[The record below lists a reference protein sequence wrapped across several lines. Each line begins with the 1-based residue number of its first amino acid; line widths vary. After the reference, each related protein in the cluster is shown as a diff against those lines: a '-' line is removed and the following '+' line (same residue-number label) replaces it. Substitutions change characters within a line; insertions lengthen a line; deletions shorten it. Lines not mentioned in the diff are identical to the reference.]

1 VPDINT
7 HDAVLVVSFGG
18 PEGPDE
24 VMPFLEN
31 VVRGRNVPPD
41 RLKDVAS
48 HYEHFGGKSPINDQ
62 NRALIAALGEE
73 LRQHGLDL
81 PIYWGNRNW
90 HPLLA
95 DTILQ
100 MRDDGVRRA
109 LAFVTA
115 AYASYSSCRQ
125 YLDDIAAARASV
137 GAESGSG
144 APSIDKLRLFYNHPG
159 FIQANAD
166 NLRAA
171 LVRLAPGQSGQSVAV
186 AFTAHS
192 IPMAMASQCD
202 YVAQLSETAGLVAEA
217 AGLNL
222 EWQLVYQSRSGPPTQ
237 PWLEPDIADHL
248 RALRAD
254 GVEQVVIA
262 PIGFV
267 SDHMEVVHDLDV
279 EADCLARSL
288 GLEMVR
294 AATVGTSPAFVTMI
308 RQLIEER
315 LDPSAPRLAVGRF
328 GPWPDVCPPDC
339 CPAPRRA

>member
-7 HDAVLVVSFGG
+7 YDAVLVVSFGG
-18 PEGPDE
+18 PEGPDD

-41 RLKDVAS
+41 RLEDVAS

-62 NRALIAALGEE
+62 NRALIAALVEE
-73 LRQHGLDL
+73 LWQHGLDL

-90 HPLLA
+90 RPLLA
-95 DTILQ
+95 DAIRQ
-100 MRDDGVRRA
+100 MRDNGVQRA

-125 YLDDIAAARASV
+125 YLDDIDGAVASV
-137 GAESGSG
+137 GAG

-171 LVRLAPGQSGQSVAV
+171 LGSLGQSGRRVAV

-192 IPMAMASQCD
+192 IPMAMATECD
-202 YVAQLSETAGLVAEA
+202 YVAQLSETAGLVIEA
-217 AGLNL
+217 AGRNL
-222 EWQLVYQSRSGPPTQ
+222 DWQLVYQSRSGPPTQ